1 VAFSVPIAF
10 GPSSFLPAAE
20 LPHVESAQV
29 AVFGLPMLVIG
40 VVPVPATYLPVM
52 IMASWIGNWLFYVQ
66 HQLEGTYW
74 EPDGDWNFHAAALQG
89 SSYFKLPPILRSPC
103 ARP

>member
-1 VAFSVPIAF
+1 
-10 GPSSFLPAAE
+10 
-20 LPHVESAQV
+20 
-29 AVFGLPMLVIG
+29 MLVIG